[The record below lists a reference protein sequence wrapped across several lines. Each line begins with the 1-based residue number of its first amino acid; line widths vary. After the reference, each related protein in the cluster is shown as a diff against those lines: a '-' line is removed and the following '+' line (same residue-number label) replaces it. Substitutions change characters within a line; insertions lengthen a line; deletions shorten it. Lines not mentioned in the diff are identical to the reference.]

1 MLNECYTLL
10 YMFKGR
16 YDCMNMVIVGHNKH
30 IWLNWRYFYVQLL
43 YWNKDMFYFNI
54 WFMKIMKKLICKW

>member
-30 IWLNWRYFYVQLL
+30 I
-43 YWNKDMFYFNI
+43 
-54 WFMKIMKKLICKW
+54 